1 MAETTTTTR
10 IGAGPGELLANLV
23 ARAQTAGASAAD
35 AVFVDEVSMSVSQ
48 RLGKREHLERA
59 EGRDIGLRV
68 FDGKRQATV
77 STTDTS
83 PASLDELVDRAV
95 AMAKA
100 APEDPYCGLADR
112 KLLAKD
118 IPDLELA
125 DDHEPEG
132 DELYSLA
139 AEAEDAGRAING
151 VTNSNGAGADWS
163 RRNWTL
169 VTSDGFSGSYASSS
183 RSVQASMVSGK
194 GTAMEMDYA
203 YSRARFADDL
213 DPAAEIGTE
222 AGERSVRRLNPQ
234 KVESG
239 PMPVVF
245 EPRVA
250 NSMLRHVSQAISGPA
265 IARKTSFLRN
275 EMDKAVFGKGI
286 TIVDDPHRK
295 RGLRSRPFDGE
306 GAATRRMN
314 LVEAGMLKT
323 WILCS
328 DSGRQLGLPST
339 GHARLGG
346 DGPAPSNMYLEA
358 GTASPEDLL
367 AGITRGVWITDL
379 IGFGVNMVTGDYSRG
394 AAGILIHNGELAG
407 PVSEFTIAGNL
418 KEMFQAITPANN
430 LVFRYGTDAPTL
442 RVDGMTAAG
451 K

>member
-1 MAETTTTTR
+1 MIGTT
-10 IGAGPGELLANLV
+10 PSELLANLV
-23 ARAQTAGASAAD
+23 TRARTAGASAAD
-35 AVFVDEVSMSVSQ
+35 AVFVDEISMSVSQ
-48 RLGKREHLERA
+48 RLGKREDLERA

-68 FDGKRQATV
+68 FDGRRQATV

-83 PASLDELVDRAV
+83 PASLDELVDRV
-95 AMAKA
+95 FAMAKA

-112 KLLAKD
+112 ELLAKD

-125 DDHEPEG
+125 DDDEPDS

-169 VTSDGFSGSYASSS
+169 VTSDGFSGAYESSS
-183 RSVQASMVSGK
+183 RSVQASMVAGK

-213 DPAAEIGTE
+213 DPAAKIGTE

-234 KVESG
+234 KVKSG

-250 NSMLRHVSQAISGPA
+250 NSMLRHVAQAISGPA

-275 EMDKAVFGKGI
+275 EMDKAIFGKEI

-295 RGLRSRPFDGE
+295 RGLKSRPFDGE

-314 LVEAGMLKT
+314 LVESGMLKT
-323 WILCS
+323 WILSS

-339 GHARLGG
+339 GHARRGTLAPP
-346 DGPAPSNMYLEA
+346 GPAPSNMYLEA

-367 AGITRGVWITDL
+367 GGIKRGVWITDL

-394 AAGILIHNGELAG
+394 AAGALIHNGELAG

-418 KEMFQAITPANN
+418 KEMFRAITPANN

-442 RVDGMTAAG
+442 RVDGMTTAG